1 MPGKYMLTSIEYKNI
16 VVKWIEGVKFNNP
29 FAITLTMRVNKFNDI
44 SQNLRYFINRLN
56 QRYLKSS
63 YKVFKKRLKVIPILE
78 GNDVIHYHY
87 HLIIDNPYN
96 NRDEEFKKLI
106 RECWRKTPLYN
117 SSIDIKTM
125 KDKGWIRYIMK
136 SRSKKSIMDSIDWS
150 NTQI

>member
-56 QRYLKSS
+56 QRYLKAS

>member
-1 MPGKYMLTSIEYKNI
+1 MPGKYMLTSIQYKNI

>member
-1 MPGKYMLTSIEYKNI
+1 MYSSNHLRNI
-16 VVKWIEGVKFNNP
+16 AVNWIEGVSFVNP

-78 GNDVIHYHY
+78 GNDVINYHY
-87 HLIIDNPYN
+87 HLIIDNPFF
-96 NRDEEFKKLI
+96 NRNEEFEKTI

-117 SSIDIKTM
+117 SSIDIKSM

-150 NTQI
+150 NTHI